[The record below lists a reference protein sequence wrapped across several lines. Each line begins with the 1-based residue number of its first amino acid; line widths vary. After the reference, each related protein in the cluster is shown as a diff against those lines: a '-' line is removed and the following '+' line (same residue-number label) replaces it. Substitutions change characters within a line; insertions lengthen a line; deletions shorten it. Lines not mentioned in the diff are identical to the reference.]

1 MKVKYQPLLLILICL
16 FLSAGVFSQ
25 ENTYPTKERLFHI
38 ERSKN
43 RNMVC
48 YDVNLVDG
56 KPDEKEPLNVYW
68 INREESPGQK
78 KGLTGIQKRMA
89 YGYKQKSRD
98 DNSCQITLQA
108 YPDRVLTLHKLD
120 GRYVCTLEIN
130 GKEAILN
137 RLYVKAKENNSLKVE
152 YVELFGTS
160 LDTQSAVSERVLN
173 K

>member
-1 MKVKYQPLLLILICL
+1 MKYQSLLFLLICL
-16 FLSAGVFSQ
+16 VLSADAFSQ

-43 RNMVC
+43 KNMVC

-56 KPDEKEPLNVYW
+56 RPDEKEPLNVYW

-78 KGLTGIQKRMA
+78 KGLSAIQKRMA
-89 YGYKQKSRD
+89 YGYKQVSRD
-98 DNSCQITLQA
+98 ANTCQITLQA
-108 YPDRVLTLHKLD
+108 YPGRVLTLRLLHGK
-120 GRYVCTLEIN
+120 YVCTLEIN
-130 GKEAILN
+130 GKQAVLN

-152 YVELFGTS
+152 YVELTGTA
-160 LDTQSAVSERVLN
+160 LDTQSPVSERVLN